1 MGIQLPIK
9 LPTTLDKYKIGI
21 QLPIRLPFRINRV
34 KKDDIYYQKKLKIS
48 SIPQENIGNKVFLRI
63 SERPSGAPNFL
74 PISETVWAFPGL
86 IVSENIVS
94 ARKNQ

>member
-34 KKDDIYYQKKLKIS
+34 KKDDIYYQKKLKLVLFLK
-48 SIPQENIGNKVFLRI
+48 KVLAIKSF
-63 SERPSGAPNFL
+63 
-74 PISETVWAFPGL
+74 
-86 IVSENIVS
+86 
-94 ARKNQ
+94 